1 MPLTPKSGGTLKSGR
16 KPIRSIQTGTD
27 ILRNV
32 RSSRNSE
39 STAMKP
45 GLNRREHRLR
55 SRGALQRLEPDEG
68 KLSRPV
74 LRGGSSG
81 NAAPLPD
88 YRSDSRTPDIAL
100 AKMSAFSLKKPP
112 RIAKCSRK

>member
-1 MPLTPKSGGTLKSGR
+1 MPPRPKSGDTSKSGR

-39 STAMKP
+39 SIAMKP

-74 LRGGSSG
+74 LRGGGGS
-81 NAAPLPD
+81 NAVSLPD
-88 YRSDSRTPDIAL
+88 NLRRSLQVRERAAAAVQTSKRLTPH
-100 AKMSAFSLKKPP
+100 
-112 RIAKCSRK
+112 

>member
-1 MPLTPKSGGTLKSGR
+1 MGDDRESLLFKQMVHRWTRELTPKSGGTLKSGR

-81 NAAPLPD
+81 NAALLPD
-88 YRSDSRTPDIAL
+88 RRCP
-100 AKMSAFSLKKPP
+100 AF
-112 RIAKCSRK
+112 A

>member
-88 YRSDSRTPDIAL
+88 LAPCPVWHSDWCECSEASASRQNC
-100 AKMSAFSLKKPP
+100 
-112 RIAKCSRK
+112 RHEQ

>member
-1 MPLTPKSGGTLKSGR
+1 MPPRPKSGDTSKSGR

-39 STAMKP
+39 SIAMKP
-45 GLNRREHRLR
+45 GLNRRDYRLR

-74 LRGGSSG
+74 LRGGSGS
-81 NAAPLPD
+81 NVPPLPD
-88 YRSDSRTPDIAL
+88 PDFNAPGKLPKLRKFNWTATRTGTG
-100 AKMSAFSLKKPP
+100 
-112 RIAKCSRK
+112 RRC

>member
-16 KPIRSIQTGTD
+16 KPIRLIQTGTD

-39 STAMKP
+39 SIAMKP
-45 GLNRREHRLR
+45 GLNRRNHRLR

-74 LRGGSSG
+74 LRGGGGS
-81 NAAPLPD
+81 NAVSLPD
-88 YRSDSRTPDIAL
+88 HSCPS
-100 AKMSAFSLKKPP
+100 KPHP
-112 RIAKCSRK
+112 RIESK